1 MSRYLVLL
9 PAPEAEWAELPPG
22 EHEKGARAHRR
33 FTDELRAGGHRVVE
47 SDDEAGLRAVCE
59 QLASTGD
66 LIELRRLSGDEH

>member
-1 MSRYLVLL
+1 MRHGGV
-9 PAPEAEWAELPPG
+9 
-22 EHEKGARAHRR
+22 GARRR
-33 FTDELRAGGHRVVE
+33 PGRTLVTDGSFTESREQIVGFYLVE